1 MPIPEPSLHRPSLLY
16 TSRADGTLK
25 PASKEQ
31 RQREMAA
38 VIGVDMSTAA
48 PQLTQGEIERMRQ
61 IVNQHDS
68 KNKNGMQVM
77 DPNNPPKEPYKF
89 QKFPMVLYNHK
100 KCEAAQE
107 KSVGVKV
114 GNVVTEQRVHVPA
127 KYHTL
132 TVNSEG
138 ELAQALKRGWS
149 EKAPELALAGAAA
162 VEEVEQAQ

>member
-1 MPIPEPSLHRPSLLY
+1 
-16 TSRADGTLK
+16 
-25 PASKEQ
+25 
-31 RQREMAA
+31 
-38 VIGVDMSTAA
+38 MSTAV

-68 KNKNGMQVM
+68 KNKNGIQMM

-89 QKFPMVLYNHK
+89 QRFPMVLYNHK
-100 KCEAAQE
+100 KSEAAQD

-114 GNVVTEQRVHVPA
+114 GNVVTEQKVHVPA

-132 TVNSEG
+132 TVNSEA
-138 ELAQALKRGWS
+138 ELQKAKRAGWS

-162 VEEVEQAQ
+162 VEEAEQAAAAEEVEQAQ